1 MINPFESEKQR
12 EIVFASGDSDQ
23 PAPANQVEQAYLL
36 LVGLPDCVVE
46 RTGNPNTLR
55 VRYNLENYTLEGLER
70 ALEEEG
76 FHLDHSLLHSIGRQI
91 IYYCEDTACHNM
103 DIPDHPTKKREKE
116 VFIKVYDQ
124 HLHGDHDDTP
134 PESRKYK

>member
-12 EIVFASGDSDQ
+12 LIVFASGD
-23 PAPANQVEQAYLL
+23 ANQAAFADQVEQAYLL
-36 LVGLPDCVVE
+36 LNGLPNCVVE
-46 RTGNPNTLR
+46 RTVEPNTLL
-55 VRYNLENYTLEGLER
+55 VRYNLENYTLEGLEL
-70 ALEEEG
+70 ALEQEG
-76 FHLDHSLLHSIGRQI
+76 FHLDHSLLHSIGRKV

-103 DIPDHPTKKREKE
+103 EVPDHPTKKREKE
-116 VFIKVYDQ
+116 VFVKAYDQ